1 MYNNELQNRHFAGLK
16 EKYKVGQYESAEFNS
31 FLYMILRKADLG
43 IKITSLEFQWLIEN
57 HFSETVKIIRLQE
70 YQAEDRKRLEDELL
84 QLRIKYRI
92 PKDLYLSISSPVYAI
107 LGKLDAGYNLANEEL
122 EFINNQGF
130 KDAITLIQEI

>member
-1 MYNNELQNRHFAGLK
+1 
-16 EKYKVGQYESAEFNS
+16 
-31 FLYMILRKADLG
+31 MILRKADLG